1 MQRKHHEIATG
12 AARRFGPRA
21 GMAGRRPSI
30 SAHALSIALLIVAA
44 GCAAPPSPPVNS
56 DLPEGLRAYP
66 GAVLDDVLSASGQVV
81 YECNRSG
88 ADLSWA
94 YRGVESSLFDSAGK
108 RIGTTTPGGYF
119 MADDG
124 SYAVTRVDAK
134 ASMGQQD
141 LPWARLVSRFNAGA
155 QAGTGRFARTQ
166 LIQRV
171 NTKGGVAPE
180 GMCANEGAVLYAP
193 YRATYLIYRAP
204 ASTNAARPGS
214 STDAAAVHSAS
225 LSGKTLPMPSR

>member
-1 MQRKHHEIATG
+1 MQRKHHDIATG
-12 AARRFGPRA
+12 AASRFSRA
-21 GMAGRRPSI
+21 AGKAGRRTTI
-30 SAHALSIALLIVAA
+30 AAHGLSIALLIVAT

-66 GAVLDDVLSASGQVV
+66 GAILADVLSARGEAV

-88 ADLSWA
+88 NDLSWA
-94 YRGVESSLFDSAGK
+94 YRGVESPLFDSAGK
-108 RIGTTTPGGYF
+108 RIGTAAPGGYF

-141 LPWARLVSRFNAGA
+141 LPWARLVSRFNAGE
-155 QAGTGRFARTQ
+155 QAGAGRFARTQ

-180 GMCANEGAVLYAP
+180 GTCPAEGAMLYAP

-204 ASTNAARPGS
+204 AGANAAS
-214 STDAAAVHSAS
+214 SESGADTSAVQSAS
-225 LSGKTLPMPSR
+225 VSGKTLPLPAR

>member
-1 MQRKHHEIATG
+1 MQHKHHDIATG
-12 AARRFGPRA
+12 ATSRASPAAGKADRRT
-21 GMAGRRPSI
+21 SI
-30 SAHALSIALLIVAA
+30 SAHVVSIALLIVTT
-44 GCAAPPSPPVNS
+44 GCAAPPSPPVNA

-66 GAVLDDVLSASGQVV
+66 GAILDDVLSARGQVV

-94 YRGVESSLFDSAGK
+94 YRGVESPLFDSAGK
-108 RIGTTTPGGYF
+108 RIGTAAPGGYF

-124 SYAVTRVDAK
+124 SYAITRVDAK
-134 ASMGQQD
+134 ASMGEQD

-155 QAGTGRFARTQ
+155 PAGTGRFARTQ

-171 NTKGGVAPE
+171 NTKGGGAPD
-180 GMCANEGAVLYAP
+180 GMCANEGAMLYAP

-204 ASTNAARPGS
+204 ASANAARSDSGAEVS
-214 STDAAAVHSAS
+214 AVQRAS
-225 LSGKTLPMPSR
+225 VSGQTLPLPTR